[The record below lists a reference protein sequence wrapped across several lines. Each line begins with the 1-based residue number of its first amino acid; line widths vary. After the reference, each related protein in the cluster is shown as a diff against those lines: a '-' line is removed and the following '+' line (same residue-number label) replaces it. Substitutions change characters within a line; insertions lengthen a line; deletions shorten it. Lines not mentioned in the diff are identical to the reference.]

1 MKINKLTNPQKIVA
15 IIALA
20 MAAAV
25 SFLISLPPINAPV
38 SMTNSEKK
46 IVTREVELQ
55 VNATEVRDH
64 ISAPI
69 QTKTAT
75 VAVAA
80 KLPAITSW
88 QMGGVKASVPA
99 IPLNERI
106 SAYAVVELDQHP
118 ANLPAAGQQILLP
131 MLNGQKIIA
140 NVESVNT
147 NPNGDYSWSGHVDG
161 YGTDYPVVMTY
172 GEHSIFATITT
183 PDGSYSMESL
193 DGVGWLYKNP
203 AEVELSTP
211 GTKDY
216 LEVNAIQ

>member
-20 MAAAV
+20 MTAAV
-25 SFLISLPPINAPV
+25 SFLISLPPINAPL
-38 SMTNSEKK
+38 SMTSNEKK

-55 VNATEVRDH
+55 LDANEVRDQ
-64 ISAPI
+64 ISAHV

-75 VAVAA
+75 VAVVA
-80 KLPAITSW
+80 KLPAVSSW
-88 QMGGVKASVPA
+88 QMGGVKASVPD

-140 NVESVNT
+140 NVESVNS

-172 GEHSIFATITT
+172 GEQSIFATITT

>member
-1 MKINKLTNPQKIVA
+1 MKIYKLTNPQKVVA
-15 IIALA
+15 IVALA

-38 SMTNSEKK
+38 SMPTDENK

-55 VNATEVRDH
+55 LDTTE
-64 ISAPI
+64 IGSQMAAPVP
-69 QTKTAT
+69 KKPAK

-80 KLPAITSW
+80 KLPSISSW

-106 SAYAVVELDQHP
+106 SAYAVVELEQHP
-118 ANLPAAGQQILLP
+118 TNFPAAGQQILLP

-140 NVESVNT
+140 NIESVNT

-183 PDGSYSMESL
+183 PEGSYSMESL